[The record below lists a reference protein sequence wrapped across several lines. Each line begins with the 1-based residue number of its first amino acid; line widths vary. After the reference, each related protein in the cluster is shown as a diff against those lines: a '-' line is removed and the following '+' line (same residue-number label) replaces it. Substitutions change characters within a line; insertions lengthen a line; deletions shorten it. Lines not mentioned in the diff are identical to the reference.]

1 MDTRS
6 PRLLPATILASIRP
20 AVADARRPGAVELV
34 AGLRVWAAGYAADE
48 AAVELLA
55 TVAYAV
61 PSLLDAGA
69 DGGWLVPCPRPGV
82 WSLDGAALVEALG
95 LFPARLRP
103 VIIVAGALAVDGAL
117 VEVGTTLAAVP
128 PAWLGP
134 VFAALGHAAGCVRLQ
149 LVHNDYSEPGLF
161 PVLDGAA

>member
-6 PRLLPATILASIRP
+6 PHFLPPTILASNPP
-20 AVADARRPGAVELV
+20 AVWPELHAPGVVGLV

-55 TVAYAV
+55 AVAEVV
-61 PSLLDAGA
+61 PSLLDP

-82 WSLDGAALVEALG
+82 WSLDGAALAEAVDV
-95 LFPARLRP
+95 FPARLRP
-103 VIIVAGALAVDGAL
+103 VIIVAAALAVDGAL

-128 PAWLGP
+128 PPWLGS
-134 VFAALGHAAGCVRLQ
+134 VFAALAHAAGCVSGQ
-149 LVHNDYSEPGLF
+149 LVHHYNPERGLF
-161 PVLDGAA
+161 RVLDGAA

>member
-6 PRLLPATILASIRP
+6 PRLLPPTTLASIRP
-20 AVADARRPGAVELV
+20 AVPDAHLPGAVELV

-55 TVAYAV
+55 AVAEVV
-61 PSLLDAGA
+61 PSRLDP

-82 WSLDGAALVEALG
+82 WSLDGAALAEAIR

-103 VIIVAGALAVDGAL
+103 VITVAAALAVDGAL

-128 PAWLGP
+128 PPWLGS
-134 VFAALGHAAGCVRLQ
+134 VFAALAHAAGCVSVQ
-149 LVHNDYSEPGLF
+149 LVHLDHPEPGLF

>member
-6 PRLLPATILASIRP
+6 PFVVPLTILGSNPPVSSELHA
-20 AVADARRPGAVELV
+20 PGAVELV

-55 TVAYAV
+55 AVADVV
-61 PSLLDAGA
+61 PSLLDP

-82 WSLDGAALVEALG
+82 WSIEGAALAEAVG
-95 LFPARLRP
+95 WFPARLRP
-103 VIIVAGALAVDGAL
+103 VITVAAALAVDGAL

-128 PAWLGP
+128 PPWLRS
-134 VFAALGHAAGCVRLQ
+134 VFAALAHAAGCVSVQ
-149 LVHNDYSEPGLF
+149 LVHLDHPEPGLF